1 MTKSIIVVFGAIIL
15 LGSSCTQQNASPDE
29 YNKAASNPSLFH
41 QSSVQLTDVIV
52 HDIFKPPVASRI
64 YTYAYLGAYE
74 TLRQQFPEYK
84 TMAGIINQFTAVPE
98 PAKDKAYSFPLAA
111 VAAFNEI
118 GEALTFS
125 KDMWDAFADSFYI
138 KYEKM
143 GMPDDVYQNSIDYGK
158 SVAKHILR
166 YADSDYYKETRS
178 GEKYTVKQEAGRWVP
193 TPPAYASACEPQWN
207 KTRFFTLD
215 SASQFRPA
223 PCAPYDMDT
232 KSNYYKLL
240 KDVYDISQHLT
251 KEQKDIAYFWDDN
264 AFVTNVSGHVMFG
277 TKKMT
282 PAGHWIAIARTV
294 LQKQNADIMKCAQTY
309 MVTAL
314 GLHDAFIA
322 SWDEKYRSNR
332 IRPITVIGEFIEP
345 SWLPFLETP
354 PFPEYVSGHSAIS
367 ASAGTVLTHLLGDN
381 ISFTDSTEYIYGH
394 GVRSFTSFKQAY
406 RETSDSRVYGGI
418 HYRDGVDAGMKQG
431 ELVGEWVLKKTQLK

>member
-1 MTKSIIVVFGAIIL
+1 MNSRLSLIFVAVIV
-15 LGSSCTQQNASPDE
+15 LGISCKHNASPEE
-29 YNKAASNPSLFH
+29 YNKEASDPGLFH
-41 QSSVQLTDVIV
+41 ECSVQLTDVIV

-74 TLRQQFPEYK
+74 TMIQQFPEYK
-84 TMAGIINQFTAVPE
+84 SMAGLINQFTAVPE
-98 PAKDKAYSFPLAA
+98 PDKDKAYSIPLAA
-111 VAAFNEI
+111 VVAFNEI

-125 KDMWDAFADSFYI
+125 KDMWDAFADSFYV

-143 GMPDDVYQNSIDYGK
+143 EIPADVYENSVDYGK
-158 SVAKHILR
+158 KVASHIMK

-193 TPPAYASACEPQWN
+193 TPPAYALACEPQWN

-223 PCAPYDMDT
+223 PCAPYDMNP

-240 KDVYDISQHLT
+240 KDVYDISRQLT
-251 KEQKDIAYFWDDN
+251 QEQKDIAYFWDDN

-294 LQKQNADIMKCAQTY
+294 LQNQKADVMKCAQTY
-309 MVTAL
+309 MATAL

-332 IRPITVIGEFIEP
+332 IRPVTVIGEFIEP
-345 SWLPFLETP
+345 SWMPFLETP

-381 ISFTDSTEYIYGH
+381 INFIDSTEYIYGH

-431 ELVGEWVLKKTQLK
+431 ELIGVWVLNKLQLK

>member
-1 MTKSIIVVFGAIIL
+1 MTKKLPLVFSAVIIL
-15 LGSSCTQQNASPDE
+15 GISCKENASPE
-29 YNKAASNPSLFH
+29 KYNKAASNPSLLH
-41 QSSVQLTDVIV
+41 QCSVHLTDVIV

-74 TLRQQFPEYK
+74 TMRQQFPGYK
-84 TMAGIINQFTAVPE
+84 SMVGVINQFVAIPE
-98 PAKDKAYSFPLAA
+98 PDKNKSICFPLAT
-111 VAAFNEI
+111 VVAFNEI

-125 KDMWDAFADSFYI
+125 KDMWDSFSDSFYV

-143 GMPDDVYQNSIDYGK
+143 GMPDEVYQNSIDYGK
-158 SVAKHILR
+158 KVASHILK
-166 YADSDYYKETRS
+166 YAESDYYKETRS
-178 GEKYTVKQEAGRWVP
+178 GEKYSVKEEAGRWVP

-207 KTRFFTLD
+207 KTRTFTLD

-223 PCAPYDMDT
+223 PCVPYDMSP
-232 KSNYYKLL
+232 KSSYHKLL
-240 KDVYDISQHLT
+240 MEVYNISRQLT
-251 KEQKDIAYFWDDN
+251 QEQKDIAYFWDDN

-277 TKKMT
+277 SKKMT

-294 LQKQNADIMKCAQTY
+294 LQNQKADMMKCTQTY
-309 MVTAL
+309 MATAL

-332 IRPITVIGEFIEP
+332 VRPITVIGKYIEP
-345 SWLPFLETP
+345 SWMPFLETP
-354 PFPEYVSGHSAIS
+354 SFPEYVSGHSAIS
-367 ASAGTVLTHLLGDN
+367 ASAGTVLTQLLGDN
-381 ISFTDSTEYIYGH
+381 INFTDSTEYIYGH
-394 GVRSFTSFKQAY
+394 GIRSFTSFKQAY

-431 ELVGEWVLKKTQLK
+431 ELVGEWVLKKLKLK